1 MWVFSFVYGLCQ
13 VLLTYNVLPHQPNL
27 IKVFYCRVG
36 CICCQVVIL
45 VMAIVTNY
53 LMRDGMKDDYPT
65 HITAGVPA
73 YTENIVLNC
82 TEWLAISL
90 ILFFLSTFYVEFRNV
105 ELTLGVLTLLPDNG
119 DGDEQCEDEENSHVS
134 DHKESFKLLE

>member
-1 MWVFSFVYGLCQ
+1 MWISAFVYGLCQ

-45 VMAIVTNY
+45 VVAIVTNY
-53 LMRDGMKDDYPT
+53 LMRAGMKDNYPT

-73 YTENIVLNC
+73 YTENIVLNF

-90 ILFFLSTFYVEFRNV
+90 ILLFLSTFYAEFRNV
-105 ELTLGVLTLLPDNG
+105 ELTLSVLTLLPDN
-119 DGDEQCEDEENSHVS
+119 DGDEQCEDEENSHGS
-134 DHKESFKLLE
+134 DHKESFKLLEY